1 MYEQDFKQA
10 ARIKTPNIPMEDVF
24 QLGDGD
30 QELKKSVL
38 DKVLADLQK
47 IRTRLCPR
55 QVLGVRMG
63 IYAGRILNLQMP
75 QTDKGLIVF
84 METDGCALDGVTA
97 STGCRAG
104 RRTLRVM
111 DYGKVAATFVDTYNR
126 AAIRI
131 APQIGVRE
139 AAWKYAPDAS
149 NRWEAQLSGYQAMPS
164 HELFTVQPVSL
175 MLDLEKI
182 ISQPGLC
189 VICAGCGEE
198 IMNGREIH
206 RDGENLCR
214 TCSGKGYYFLE
225 QNFAPLPIESLWE

>member
-1 MYEQDFKQA
+1 MSEQNFMQI
-10 ARIKTPNIPMEDVF
+10 ARITTPNNPMGDVF

-30 QELKKSVL
+30 QELEKSVL

-75 QTDKGLIVF
+75 RTDKGLIVF

-111 DYGKVAATFVDTYNR
+111 DYGKVAATFVDTYTR
-126 AAIRI
+126 TGIRI

-149 NRWEAQLSGYQAMPS
+149 NRWEAQLRGYQAIPS
-164 HELFTVQPVSL
+164 HELFRVQPVSL
-175 MLDLEKI
+175 MLDLDKI

-189 VICAGCGEE
+189 VTCAGCGEE
-198 IMNGREIH
+198 VMNGREIQ
-206 RDGENLCR
+206 RDGEILCR
-214 TCSGKGYYFLE
+214 SCDGEGNYYFE
-225 QNFAPLPIESLWE
+225 PNYAQFPIASYRD